1 MCRKEDYPEDGLNE
15 ASPFL
20 SENLINALSEL
31 RQDQENIKR
40 QLKNMDEKVQANS
53 ETIDTNAIKNNEN
66 FQNIKDQN
74 PSLNTHITALSSFTA
89 VLEQA

>member
-1 MCRKEDYPEDGLNE
+1 MTIRELCRKKDYPENGLND
-15 ASPFL
+15 ASPFY

-53 ETIDTNAIKNNEN
+53 ETIDTNAIKIMIN
-66 FQNIKDQN
+66 FR
-74 PSLNTHITALSSFTA
+74 T
-89 VLEQA
+89 